1 VEDYQYNEII
11 TLLNQLLSLLKEM
24 DKMIRKVSYKLTG
37 SE

>member
-11 TLLNQLLSLLKEM
+11 TLLNQLLNLLKEM
-24 DKMIRKVSYKLTG
+24 DKMSRKVSYKLTG